1 MTDYLRNPEE
11 IYRKSFAIVRE
22 ETDLSRVSTEIA
34 EIVTRLVHACGMP
47 EIASDI
53 AYSDGLVSAG
63 RTALADGKSIVT
75 DVRMLDAGIIR
86 HRLPASN
93 PVLCAIG
100 DEGLAEEAKS
110 RNTTRSAVAIE
121 KLSDAWTGGIVAI
134 GSAPTA
140 LFRVLEMI
148 NDGAPPPAVID
159 IATNKPVII
168 TPKSIAPTDDNA
180 ATCPPMG
187 KINKYKTIG
196 DRTGNSD
203 GIIISLI
210 AALVN
215 KSTNLP

>member
-1 MTDYLRNPEE
+1 MLKQIRPMTAYLRNPHE
-11 IYRKSFAIVRE
+11 IYQKSFALVRE

-34 EIVTRLVHACGMP
+34 EIVIRLVHACGMP

-63 RTALADGKSIVT
+63 RKALANGKSIVT
-75 DVRMLDAGIIR
+75 DVQMLDAGIIR

-110 RNTTRSAVAIE
+110 RDTTRSAVAIE
-121 KLSDAWTGGIVAI
+121 KLSDAWAGGIVAI

-148 NDGAPPPAVID
+148 NDGAPPPAVILGF
-159 IATNKPVII
+159 PVGFVGAAESKELLHTFSKGIPYI
-168 TPKSIAPTDDNA
+168 TLLGRRGGSA
-180 ATCPPMG
+180 
-187 KINKYKTIG
+187 
-196 DRTGNSD
+196 
-203 GIIISLI
+203 I
-210 AALVN
+210 AAASVN
-215 KSTNLP
+215 ALAGAL

>member
-1 MTDYLRNPEE
+1 MLKQIKPMTAYLRNPQE
-11 IYRKSFAIVRE
+11 IYKKSFALVRE

-34 EIVTRLVHACGMP
+34 EIVIRLVHACGMP

-63 RTALADGKSIVT
+63 RKALADGKSIVT

-148 NDGAPPPAVID
+148 NDGAPPPAVILGF
-159 IATNKPVII
+159 PVGFVGAADSKEALIV
-168 TPKSIAPTDDNA
+168 ADNDVPFMTLRGRRGGSALA
-180 ATCPPMG
+180 AAAVNALAGPPEG
-187 KINKYKTIG
+187 
-196 DRTGNSD
+196 
-203 GIIISLI
+203 
-210 AALVN
+210 
-215 KSTNLP
+215 